1 MTLNPTPAKTPPLR
15 GFVLSVSLTEEEA
28 RRAGTSLDKIA
39 KALRYQ
45 LSAMLPAAS
54 TEFTY
59 LVPRP
64 AQRGNRPRLTVAHR
78 PPSEDGLVVDLR
90 HEQARIDGADVRLSP
105 REFQLLRVL
114 IASAHSPLD
123 RGGLFEAVWGG
134 SMTPGNQRIID
145 VTIRRLRSRLGGYG
159 ATIRTVR
166 GLGYRFDPLP
176 GVTVLTAQEAVDRAS

>member
-1 MTLNPTPAKTPPLR
+1 MTIHTTGQKTPPLR

-64 AQRGNRPRLTVAHR
+64 AQRGTRPRLTVAHR
-78 PPSEDGLVVDLR
+78 PPAEDGLVVDLR

-114 IASAHSPLD
+114 IASAHCPLD
-123 RGGLFEAVWGG
+123 RSGLFEAVWG
-134 SMTPGNQRIID
+134 SSATPGNQRIID
-145 VTIRRLRSRLGGYG
+145 VTIRRLRSRLGSYG

-176 GVTVLTAQEAVDRAS
+176 GVTVLTAQEPADRAS